1 MSESFSKYFIGDERI
16 MKKKI
21 TKMNEAAW
29 ILGILICTL
38 GVALCIKADFG
49 VSMIAAPAVI
59 LQVWLVKFLPW
70 FTNGMSEYAVQGIVL
85 IIMCII
91 VRRFKLRYLLSFG
104 TAILAGLALDMW
116 LAILGGNG
124 AYDAM
129 WLRILLFVVGEL
141 TTSVAVAFYFRTTLP
156 IQVHELT
163 VCEIADRYSLNKN
176 KVKMIFDIVM
186 FALSCAMA
194 LILTGGFNG
203 FGIGTVIITLVNAPL
218 IAFSGKI
225 LDKLFEFD
233 SLFTP
238 KK

>member
-1 MSESFSKYFIGDERI
+1 MNESFSKKKWGKKI

-21 TKMNEAAW
+21 RKMNESAW

-59 LQVWLVKFLPW
+59 LQMWLGKIFPW

-91 VRRFKLRYLLSFG
+91 IRRFKLRYLLSFG

-116 LAILGGNG
+116 LTILGGNG
-124 AYDAM
+124 AYETL
-129 WLRILLFVVGEL
+129 WLRILVFVLGEL

-156 IQVHELT
+156 IQVHELA
-163 VCEIADRYSLNKN
+163 VCEIADRYGFNKN
-176 KVKMIFDIVM
+176 KVKMVFDIVM
-186 FALSCAMA
+186 FVLSCAMA

-203 FGIGTVIITLVNAPL
+203 FGIGTVIITFVNAPL
-218 IAFSGKI
+218 IAFCGRI
-225 LDKLFEFD
+225 LDKFFVFD
-233 SLFTP
+233 SLFTS